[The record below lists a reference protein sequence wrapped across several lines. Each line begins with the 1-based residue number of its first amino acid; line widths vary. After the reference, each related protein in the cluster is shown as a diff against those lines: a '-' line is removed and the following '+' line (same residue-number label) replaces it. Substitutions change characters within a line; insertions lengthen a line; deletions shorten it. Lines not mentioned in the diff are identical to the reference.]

1 MNSNQLKTYA
11 EFLVFKFLSE
21 FTSLQK
27 KKSQIVLVL
36 FIYHKYP
43 GERLKLRQC
52 VSVLYVNIHKNEE
65 AISVVMKQAV
75 LLLAILTTFPIVGN
89 VFNI

>member
-1 MNSNQLKTYA
+1 MQNFWY
-11 EFLVFKFLSE
+11 LS
-21 FTSLQK
+21 FYQNLPPCKK